1 MAGFITHFNKFK
13 SQSHK
18 NIPGILVILSLVSA
32 CMPVETPLPIASD
45 TQTTTPTA
53 VPSATVEWFPA
64 TATPTILPT
73 LQVSP
78 TPDFRPNIGE
88 LIFSDDFSEPA
99 GWTLGT
105 LSSGTIALG
114 LDELTIAISEPGAY
128 LNSIRQEPTL
138 SDFYLEV
145 TTNPTLCRGEDQYG
159 LLLRTSSPNDFYRY
173 SLSCDGRIRL
183 DRIVGG
189 IASTPQPWTISN
201 AAPPGAPI
209 SSRLGVWAKG
219 KELRFFVNDQYQFTV
234 IDPLI
239 PAGLLGLFTWS
250 AGDTAVTVN
259 FSDLVVHQI
268 TQ

>member
-1 MAGFITHFNKFK
+1 
-13 SQSHK
+13 
-18 NIPGILVILSLVSA
+18 
-32 CMPVETPLPIASD
+32 MPVETPIPVASD

-73 LQVSP
+73 QLISP

-88 LIFSDDFSEPA
+88 LIFSDDFSEPV

-105 LSSGTIALG
+105 LSSGSIALG

-138 SDFYLEV
+138 SDFYLEI

-189 IASTPQPWTISN
+189 NASSPQPWTISN

-239 PAGLLGLFTWS
+239 PAGLLGLFAWS